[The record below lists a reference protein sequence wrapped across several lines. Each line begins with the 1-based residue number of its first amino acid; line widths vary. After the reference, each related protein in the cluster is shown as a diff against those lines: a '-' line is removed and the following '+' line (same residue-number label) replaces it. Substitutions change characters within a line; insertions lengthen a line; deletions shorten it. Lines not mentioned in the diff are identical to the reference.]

1 MMLFIE
7 TPTILP
13 VQLIEFGLV
22 VIFSFLIGLEQGKIH
37 GVDSRRPMFGTDRT
51 FTFIG
56 LLGYVLYHV
65 PGGQP
70 FYFLGGGLVL
80 SALLLVF
87 YHKKIS
93 VSEKY
98 GITTI
103 LLALIVYC
111 LALVFDTQPLWLG
124 LLVVVIVLLFA
135 EFKDPLQQFTRKI
148 AREEFIT
155 LSKFILLAGVIL
167 PFLPDHQL
175 ATWTGVTPKQI
186 WMAVVVIAG
195 MSYISY
201 LLKRYIFPGS
211 GVVLSGILGGFYS
224 STATTII
231 LARQSRDGDKQG
243 HSYAAGIL
251 FATGAM
257 YVRLIILVF
266 VFNVALAIRLLPY
279 LFIMVIVTAISGWWI
294 YRIGRYSQTGEDGKG
309 KSPFSEAVVINS
321 NPLQLKLAFIFAL
334 MFVALSLITQYSL
347 QWFGDSGIHILSWV
361 VGFADIDPFLLNL
374 FQGGFAVDSS
384 VLMMA
389 TLQAITSN
397 NLLKLFYGKLFS
409 GSSTGR
415 LVLYGFVIVFGA
427 CLVEIAVVALH

>member
-1 MMLFIE
+1 MILIIE
-7 TPTILP
+7 TPTLLP

-22 VIFSFLIGLEQGKIH
+22 VVFSFLIGLEQGKIH
-37 GVDSRRPMFGTDRT
+37 GEDTRRPMFGTDRT

-70 FYFLGGGLVL
+70 FYFLGGGLIL

-87 YHKKIS
+87 YHRKIS

-124 LLVVVIVLLFA
+124 LLIIVIVLLFA
-135 EFKDPLQQFTRKI
+135 EFKDPLQQLIRQI
-148 AREEFIT
+148 AREEFVT

-167 PFLPDHQL
+167 PFLPASQIAPWLD
-175 ATWTGVTPKQI
+175 VTPKQV
-186 WMAVVVIAG
+186 WMAVVAISG

-201 LLKRYIFPGS
+201 LLKRYIFPHS
-211 GVVLSGILGGFYS
+211 GIILSGILGGFYS

-231 LARQSRDGDKQG
+231 LARQSREHQG
-243 HSYAAGIL
+243 YAHEYAAAIV

-257 YVRLIILVF
+257 YIRLILLVF
-266 VFNVALAIRLLPY
+266 VFNVPLAIRLLPY
-279 LFIMVIVTAISGWWI
+279 LLFMILVTALTGWMI
-294 YRIGRYSQTGEDGKG
+294 YRKG
-309 KSPFSEAVVINS
+309 KNLQSVSQPAAGNPFSESVVINS
-321 NPLQLKLAFIFAL
+321 NPLQLKLAFVFAFL
-334 MFVALSLITQYSL
+334 FIGLSLITQFSL
-347 QWFGDSGIHILSWV
+347 QWFGTSGMSVLSWI

-374 FQGGFAVDSS
+374 FQGKYAIDTNI
-384 VLMMA
+384 LMLA
-389 TLQAITSN
+389 TLEAITSN
-397 NLLKLFYGKLFS
+397 NLLKLIYGHTFSEKATGKLVLAGFS
-409 GSSTGR
+409 
-415 LVLYGFVIVFGA
+415 VIFGV
-427 CLVEIAVVALH
+427 CLAEIGILWFL